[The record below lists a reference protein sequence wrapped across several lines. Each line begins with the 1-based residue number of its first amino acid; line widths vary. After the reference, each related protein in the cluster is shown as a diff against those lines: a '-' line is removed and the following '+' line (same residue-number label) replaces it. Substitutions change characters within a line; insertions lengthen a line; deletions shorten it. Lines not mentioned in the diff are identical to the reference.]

1 MKARILSAL
10 AIAALLGGLACASKP
25 KPAPSTP
32 NSETSAGA
40 PIAPAPAAPITA
52 PATEVAPPP
61 ASAATP
67 AQSVPTGAEPAPVSN
82 AYEEIL
88 RLKQA
93 NMSDQFILAKIRT
106 DNVNYHL
113 TTDQILSLRRAGLSE
128 EVLEAMIKSGQA
140 VSATA
145 GTPTARKAEFT
156 LALVEKS
163 VLGVFGTSTRNV
175 GRLTVEG
182 DKLTWIG
189 REPDENRSLYVQNIK
204 QIYNTCVLRA
214 GGNHC
219 LEFGLITYTGD
230 EFRLRDPGWERG
242 ENQGVVGLTEYFRTH
257 LPNVPYAER
266 TTEKL

>member
-1 MKARILSAL
+1 MQPRTLTAL
-10 AIAALLGGLACASKP
+10 TMSVLLGASACASKP
-25 KPAPSTP
+25 KPAPVATP
-32 NSETSAGA
+32 TPEPVAAS
-40 PIAPAPAAPITA
+40 PAPPAPPAAAA

-61 ASAATP
+61 APATSPYESMPSAAPPP
-67 AQSVPTGAEPAPVSN
+67 ATA

-93 NMSDQFILAKIRT
+93 NMSDQFILTKIRT
-106 DNVNYHL
+106 DNINYDL

-128 EVLEAMIKSGQA
+128 EILEAMIKSGQA
-140 VSATA
+140 RSATA

-156 LALVEKS
+156 LALVEKGF
-163 VLGVFGTSTRNV
+163 LGVVGTSTKNV
-175 GRLTVEG
+175 GRLTIEG

-189 REPDENRSLYVQNIK
+189 DDPEKNRSLYVQNIK

-219 LEFGLITYTGD
+219 LEFGLITYTGE

-242 ENQGVVGLTEYFRTH
+242 ENQGVVGVTAYFRTH
-257 LPNVPYAER
+257 LPNVPFAER
-266 TTEKL
+266 TTDKI